1 MKSVE
6 QHFLYKGKERFQ
18 MASNNDSEKPK
29 KQGWHISRDKAI
41 SKEGRMR
48 KKKKMLKRGQ
58 EKDWP
63 AFLISA
69 CC

>member
-6 QHFLYKGKERFQ
+6 QHFLYKGKERFR

-48 KKKKMLKRGQ
+48 KKK
-58 EKDWP
+58 
-63 AFLISA
+63 
-69 CC
+69 